1 MSWIP
6 LVLGV
11 GCGLYVAKQVE
22 KVAHDRWLTAQSRRK
37 ERRKSK
43 SVIAEAERILKEEGP

>member
-1 MSWIP
+1 MA
-6 LVLGV
+6 LGV

-22 KVAHDRWLTAQSRRK
+22 KAAHNRWLTAKSRRK